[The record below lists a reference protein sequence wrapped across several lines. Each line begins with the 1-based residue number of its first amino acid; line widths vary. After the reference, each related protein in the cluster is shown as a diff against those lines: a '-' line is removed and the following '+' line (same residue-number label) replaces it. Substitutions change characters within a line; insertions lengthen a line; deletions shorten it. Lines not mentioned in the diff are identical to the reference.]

1 MSRVNRDL
9 EVSLAEWEPGNVG
22 SVFNRQAI
30 RSRDNYPP
38 AAPMSSPR
46 LAKRGNLQMT
56 LIFAD
61 EKSVLIG
68 EICG

>member
-1 MSRVNRDL
+1 MRIER
-9 EVSLAEWEPGNVG
+9 PGVYCQ
-22 SVFNRQAI
+22 F
-30 RSRDNYPP
+30 PKEK
-38 AAPMSSPR
+38 SPR
-46 LAKRGNLQMT
+46 LAKRGNPQMT